1 MVANLPPITMVSG
14 PAASGKSRWA
24 EHLAHSS
31 GHPVVVLA
39 TGPDLPD
46 DISWQQ
52 RLERHRQ
59 RRPSSWRTLEVGGA
73 LSPGLISLSPNEL
86 GLVDSL
92 GTWVAAHLELEG
104 VAWLEEVDTLLN
116 TIQRVPS
123 PLVLVSEETGW
134 GVVPMTVAGGRFRDR
149 LGALQQRLSPYCD
162 GAWLVLQGR
171 AINLAHLGL
180 SVPPIEE

>member
-1 MVANLPPITMVSG
+1 VSDSLPKLTLVSG

-24 EHLAHSS
+24 EHLALRS

-46 DISWQQ
+46 DISWQE

-59 RRPSSWRTLEVGGA
+59 RRPSSWRTLEVGGE
-73 LSPGLISLSPNEL
+73 LCSGLLSLSHHEL

-92 GTWVAAHLELEG
+92 GTWVAAHLDLDRL
-104 VAWLEEVDTLLN
+104 AWQDHVHSLLS
-116 TIQRVPS
+116 TIQQVSS

-134 GVVPMTVAGGRFRDR
+134 GVVPMTAAGGRFRDR
-149 LGALQQRLSPYCD
+149 LGELQQGIAPYCQE
-162 GAWLVLQGR
+162 AWLVSQGR
-171 AINLAHLGL
+171 ALNLAQLGQL
-180 SVPPIEE
+180 VPAAEI

>member
-1 MVANLPPITMVSG
+1 MVATLPPITMVSG

-52 RLERHRQ
+52 RLERHRE
-59 RRPSSWRTLEVGGA
+59 RRPPSWRTLEVGGA
-73 LSPGLISLSPNEL
+73 LSSGLLSLSPNQL

-104 VAWLEEVDTLLN
+104 VAWLEVVDTLLN

-134 GVVPMTVAGGRFRDR
+134 GVVPMTAAGGRFRDR

-180 SVPPIEE
+180 PVPPSEE

>member
-1 MVANLPPITMVSG
+1 MPASLPSLTLVSG

-24 EHLAHSS
+24 EHLAHHS

-46 DISWQQ
+46 DISWQD

-59 RRPSSWRTLEVGGA
+59 RRPPSWRTLEVGGD
-73 LSPGLISLSPNEL
+73 LSAGLLDLSQHEL

-92 GTWVAAHLELEG
+92 GTWVAAHLDLDRL
-104 VAWLEEVDTLLN
+104 AWQDRVNTLLV
-116 TIQRVPS
+116 TIQNVPS

-134 GVVPMTVAGGRFRDR
+134 GVVPMTAAGGRFRDR
-149 LGALQQRLSPYCD
+149 LGELQQRIAPHCEA
-162 GAWLVLQGR
+162 AWLVSQGR
-171 AINLAHLGL
+171 ALNLAQLGRL
-180 SVPPIEE
+180 VPTAEL